1 MTETKRTVLLLGSLP
16 FENEEDAMRRSLT
29 YLGKDL
35 LYLPDGEIGE
45 KSDQYPNGNRAAWVQ
60 TIIDFCEQDLYNWEV
75 VKPAI
80 RGESGFPTGYDKEP
94 RLKAKHPPS
103 RMHEYLD
110 FHWLSYFKT
119 NYPLFKRLRE
129 EFNQPDLKFLVGLP
143 TGLGGS
149 FPMMSP
155 MDALRYSSAFNKR
168 MAYEANQMIKI
179 ADPDDLVFQ
188 IEVPAEFAFAHQL
201 PDALIGFAL
210 RTAINLVKSIEPK
223 AKFGV
228 HICFG
233 DLNNEA
239 LLKPETLDKMV
250 LFSNQLVKRWPVT
263 HSLDFIH
270 YPLAEAADP
279 PPMDRAYYE
288 PLKGIELPRG
298 VRFVA
303 GFVHDKRSADEHG
316 QILNIIED
324 IRGGSVDIACSCG
337 LGRRSANVAEELI
350 KESHRL
356 ALS

>member
-1 MTETKRTVLLLGSLP
+1 MSENKRTVLLLGSLP
-16 FENEEDAMRRSLT
+16 FDNEEDAMRRSLT
-29 YLGKDL
+29 YLGNNL
-35 LYLPDGEIGE
+35 VYLPDGEIGE
-45 KSDQYPNGNRAAWVQ
+45 KSELYPHGNRAAWVQ
-60 TIIDFCEQDLYNWEV
+60 TIIDFCEQDLDNWKV
-75 VKPAI
+75 VKPAV

-110 FHWLSYFKT
+110 FHWLTYFKT
-119 NYPLFKRLRE
+119 NYPIFKRLRK
-129 EFNQPDLKFLVGLP
+129 EFNLPDLKFLVGLP

-155 MDALRYSSAFNKR
+155 LDSLRYASAFNRR
-168 MAYEANQMIKI
+168 MAYEVNQMIEI
-179 ADPDDLVFQ
+179 ADPDDLVLQ

-201 PDALIGFAL
+201 PDSLIGFAL

-250 LFSNQLVKRWPVT
+250 LFSNQLVMRWPAS
-263 HSLDFIH
+263 HSLDYIH

-288 PLKGIELPRG
+288 PLAGIELPPD

-303 GFVHDKRSADEHG
+303 GFVHDKRSKDEHD
-316 QILNIIED
+316 QILKTIEE
-324 IRGGSVDIACSCG
+324 IHGSSVDIACSCG
-337 LGRRSANVAEELI
+337 LGRRSAETAELLI
-350 KESHRL
+350 KESLRL
-356 ALS
+356 AEM